1 MLLQVLYV
9 LECFIESM
17 CQQLKKE
24 RVMDN
29 YGLWGT
35 IVLILDVIAILSI
48 IRSGYAL
55 VGKLIWTLVVLA
67 LPLVGMI
74 AWFVFGEKRR
84 IA

>member
-1 MLLQVLYV
+1 
-9 LECFIESM
+9 
-17 CQQLKKE
+17 
-24 RVMDN
+24 MDN

-48 IRSGYAL
+48 VRSGYSL

-67 LPLVGMI
+67 LPLVGML
-74 AWFVFGEKRR
+74 AWFFVGEKRS